1 MQKGWE
7 ERLGGNEQERNTV
20 SKAHRQKG
28 SWVIEVRKGDGA
40 KFYKLCRPC
49 QEGLRSILRPIL
61 LALELARES
70 CDLNYV
76 IEASCWQPCNG

>member
-7 ERLGGNEQERNTV
+7 ERLEEMSKRGTV

-49 QEGLRSILRPIL
+49 QK
-61 LALELARES
+61 ALEVSKANTTGFRIGQGI
-70 CDLNYV
+70 V
-76 IEASCWQPCNG
+76 